1 MIEPLDRQTLH
12 TPTTEARACS
22 LTLGQRQL
30 MGPDLRPLL
39 NLEDGTRSR
48 ITDEMNEQFRT
59 PGIMGQGEATASDLP
74 FAYQEIRSIREHLN
88 RFCGWGATPRTAL
101 NPTLRESEAD
111 IQTSEAQALK
121 EEVRRLIQNQK
132 DQEAPALRAYLTRF
146 RQRDEIFPDRSTDK
160 AKRLQD
166 QGIDAQLGFTAPPVD
181 ILPELLEYLEIHEP
195 DLFLLNIPR
204 SEEDQRAF
212 CLKLR
217 TTASEHSSST
227 KDNA

>member
-1 MIEPLDRQTLH
+1 
-12 TPTTEARACS
+12 
-22 LTLGQRQL
+22 
-30 MGPDLRPLL
+30 MG
-39 NLEDGTRSR
+39 
-48 ITDEMNEQFRT
+48 
-59 PGIMGQGEATASDLP
+59 
-74 FAYQEIRSIREHLN
+74 
-88 RFCGWGATPRTAL
+88 GATPRTAL

-111 IQTSEAQALK
+111 IQTSEAQALQ
-121 EEVRRLIQNQK
+121 EEVRRLIQDQK

-146 RQRDEIFPDRSTDK
+146 RQGDEIFKDRNTDE

-166 QGIDAQLGFTAPPVD
+166 QGIDAQLDFTAPPVD
-181 ILPELLEYLEIHEP
+181 IIPKLLEYLETHEP

-204 SEEDQRAF
+204 SEEDQWGF